1 VRKTAALVLSA
12 GLLAS
17 LVACSSPAEEDE
29 AAAVDCTPL
38 ASGDVSDAVEVSG
51 AFGEKPEV
59 TITTPATV
67 TETQRTV
74 VIEGDGTVA
83 EANFEVTVDYTMF
96 NGTTGDEIDA
106 TPYDGS
112 TDVVFPLDGSLIAG
126 LNDTLECTPVGS
138 RVVGVASPADGLNE
152 QALAT
157 YGMTA
162 EDSLV
167 VVADVVDAAEA
178 EPVEGTAEL
187 DPSDYLAKAD
197 GEDQDLPA
205 DFPAVE
211 VSIADDE
218 AGTPTITIPDTAAP
232 TELEIGVLKK
242 GDGAVVNSGDDV
254 VVNYTGV
261 DWATKETFDSS
272 WDRGAIANFPTTG
285 VVEGFKQALEGQT
298 IGSQVVAVLPPEFAY
313 GGTESELADSTLV
326 FVVDILGV
334 VEAE

>member
-17 LVACSSPAEEDE
+17 LVACASPEEDQ
-29 AAAVDCTPL
+29 AATADCTPL

-59 TITTPATV
+59 TIDAPASTTT
-67 TETQRTV
+67 TERSV

-83 EANFEVTVDYTMF
+83 EANFNVTIDYTMF

-126 LNDTLECTPVGS
+126 LNDTLVCSAVGS

-152 QALAT
+152 QALAQ

-178 EPVEGTAEL
+178 EPVEGSAEL
-187 DPSDYLAKAD
+187 DPADYLAKAD
-197 GEDQDLPA
+197 GDDQDLPA

-211 VSIADDE
+211 VSIADDA
-218 AGTPTITIPDTAAP
+218 AGTPTLTIPDGDAP
-232 TELEIGVLKK
+232 TELKIATLKK

-272 WDRGAIANFPTTG
+272 WDRGAIANFPTDQ

-298 IGSQVVAVLPPEFAY
+298 IGSQVLAIMPPEFGY
-313 GGTESELADSTLV
+313 GGTESELANSTLV